1 MLLALQVADTGPLA
15 NVKLR
20 AAIAAAVDRGALYNV
35 IFQRQG
41 ELTASLLRQKI
52 SGYSFLFP
60 TDRDLN
66 KVHDLRGGLAAGP
79 LTMSAEGDGA
89 MQLSAQR
96 IALNLREAGFNVQM
110 VPADS
115 LHADLVLRR
124 FLVSGRDPA
133 PALERIL
140 WDAGAFTP
148 VMEQTSA
155 DFYKREQSM
164 LSNYRIIPLLDLPVG
179 YASGARVRDLR
190 LRADGS
196 PDLADASLE
205 DGP

>member
-1 MLLALQVADTGPLA
+1 
-15 NVKLR
+15 
-20 AAIAAAVDRGALYNV
+20 V
-35 IFQRQG
+35 IYQRQG
-41 ELTASLLRQKI
+41 EFTASLLRQRI
-52 SGYSFLFP
+52 TGYSFLFP

-66 KVHDLRGGLAAGP
+66 KAHDLRGGLAAGS

-96 IALNLREAGFNVQM
+96 IALNLREAGFNVRM
-110 VPADS
+110 VAADS
-115 LHADLVLRR
+115 QHADLVLRK

-133 PALERIL
+133 AALERIL

-148 VMEQTSA
+148 VTEQTSD
-155 DFYKREQSM
+155 DFYKREQSI
-164 LSNYRIIPLLDLPVG
+164 LNSYRIIPLLDLPVAF
-179 YASGARVRDLR
+179 ASGARVRDLG

-196 PDLADASLE
+196 PDLADASLG